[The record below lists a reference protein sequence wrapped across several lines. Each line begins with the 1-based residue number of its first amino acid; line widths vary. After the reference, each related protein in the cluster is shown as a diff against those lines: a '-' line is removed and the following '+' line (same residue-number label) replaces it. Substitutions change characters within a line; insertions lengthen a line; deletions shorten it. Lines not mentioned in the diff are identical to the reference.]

1 MRPVT
6 TFPPGHA
13 NRDWGILVG
22 ITIRSARPPERF
34 CVSSQ
39 WVIRHFECRLRVLC
53 LFSHSSL
60 SLLLFFFPTLFPLT
74 SSLPLFSAVT
84 ASILLHFVLRKPFY
98 LSFSPVA
105 TCVIPPF
112 FSPVNTVIARGAR
125 RCVTDLSTLVLFM
138 AFSFFKFNQTSM
150 VASQYHFNLLAGR
163 HRIGER

>member
-13 NRDWGILVG
+13 NRDWGILLG
-22 ITIRSARPPERF
+22 ITIRSARPRE
-34 CVSSQ
+34 
-39 WVIRHFECRLRVLC
+39 VLC
-53 LFSHSSL
+53 
-60 SLLLFFFPTLFPLT
+60 FFPMSNKTFWMQIKSFVPFQSFLPLT
-74 SSLPLFSAVT
+74 SSLFFPYFIPADIFPSFIFCCHRFHPPPLCPSKT
-84 ASILLHFVLRKPFY
+84 ILPLVLTRRH
-98 LSFSPVA
+98 L
-105 TCVIPPF
+105 CHPPL

-138 AFSFFKFNQTSM
+138 AFSLFKFNQTSM

>member
-22 ITIRSARPPERF
+22 ITIRSTRPPERF

-39 WVIRHFECRLRVLC
+39 WVIRRFECRLRVLC

-60 SLLLFFFPTLFPLT
+60 SLLLFFFPYFIPADIFPSFIFCCHRFHPPPLCPSKT
-74 SSLPLFSAVT
+74 ILPL
-84 ASILLHFVLRKPFY
+84 VLTRRH
-98 LSFSPVA
+98 L
-105 TCVIPPF
+105 CHPPF

-138 AFSFFKFNQTSM
+138 AFSLFKFNQTSM